1 MHACAFETFI
11 VYAIG
16 VNFTKMCKTW
26 CQPVN
31 NLCIY
36 GQGRSHKKI
45 TKKLYFKFR
54 EWTDYWV
61 LERRIG
67 GSGQFILH
75 HFVAFDLGLEELLGF
90 RQGGGVKSLTMVKKP
105 FNFHRVLPV
114 LGSSKQLRS

>member
-11 VYAIG
+11 VYAIA

-45 TKKLYFKFR
+45 TKNCILSS
-54 EWTDYWV
+54 ESG
-61 LERRIG
+61 LIIG
-67 GSGQFILH
+67 C
-75 HFVAFDLGLEELLGF
+75 
-90 RQGGGVKSLTMVKKP
+90 
-105 FNFHRVLPV
+105 
-114 LGSSKQLRS
+114 